1 MVELAD
7 LGFLKSTIFEVIV
20 STYNIDGTPNA
31 APMGVIM
38 KNPQTLSLNIF
49 NSSQTCRNLNKNKC
63 AVINLTGNIEVFY
76 KTALKEV
83 NQDGKLPQEWFE
95 KAKTVNAPTLKL
107 AEATI
112 EASVVELEPI
122 GTEKTMFF
130 CNIEQINATEK
141 YPQVYCRARSATLEA
156 ILHATRVKIFAKDE
170 KKKQQV
176 SQLLGLIENC
186 NDVVNHTAP
195 NSVYSDVMA
204 DLRKKI
210 NSWSNNI

>member
-31 APMGVIM
+31 APMGAIM
-38 KNPQTLSLNIF
+38 QNPQTLSLNIF
-49 NSSQTCRNLNKNKC
+49 NSSQTSRNLKTNKC
-63 AVINLTGNIEVFY
+63 GVINLTSNIEVFY
-76 KTALKEV
+76 KTALKEA
-83 NQDGKLPQEWFE
+83 NPDGKPPQDWFE
-95 KAKTVNAPTLKL
+95 NAGSVKAPKL
-107 AEATI
+107 RLADATI
-112 EASVVELEPI
+112 EVTVADLEPI
-122 GTEKTMFF
+122 GTEKIRFF
-130 CNIEQINATEK
+130 CNIKQINVSK
-141 YPQVYCRARSATLEA
+141 MLPQVYCRAMPATLEA
-156 ILHATRVKIFAKDE
+156 IIHATRVKKFVKDE

-195 NSVYSDVMA
+195 NSAYSDVMA
-204 DLRKKI
+204 DLRKRI